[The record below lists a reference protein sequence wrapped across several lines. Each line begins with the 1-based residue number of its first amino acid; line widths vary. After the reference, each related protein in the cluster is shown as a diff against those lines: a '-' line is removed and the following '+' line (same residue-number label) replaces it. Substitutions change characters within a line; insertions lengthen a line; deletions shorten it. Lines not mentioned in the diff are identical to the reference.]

1 MRASIAH
8 SGHDRPEE
16 NAMNVPLSDDT
27 IDAGTVAA
35 YLKRHP
41 SFLSDYPELA
51 AQLTMPR
58 EQGTVASLA
67 TYQLQ
72 QLREKNAE
80 LERRLAEL
88 SAIAAGNEQLMERV
102 HALDVALLRAN
113 TLEVATRTVMA
124 RLSEDFH
131 TEQVRLL
138 LFGNNADLP
147 RSDWLRQV
155 GGGGAELPELAE
167 LLQRQEPVS
176 GRLSADKLA
185 RLFGDEASAI
195 RSAALIPLGEAGIL
209 AIGSQDPD
217 RFQPGMG
224 TLFLKMIAATV
235 GAALA
240 RVHDLA

>member
-1 MRASIAH
+1 
-8 SGHDRPEE
+8 
-16 NAMNVPLSDDT
+16 MNVPLSDDAT
-27 IDAGTVAA
+27 EAGAVAA
-35 YLKRHP
+35 YLKQHP
-41 SFLSDYPELA
+41 AFLSDYPELA
-51 AQLTMPR
+51 ALLTLPR

-80 LERRLAEL
+80 LERRLVEL
-88 SAIAAGNEQLMERV
+88 TAIAADNERLMERV
-102 HALDVALLRAN
+102 HALTVALLRAN
-113 TLEVATRTVMA
+113 TLEVTTRTVMA

-138 LFGNNADLP
+138 LFGNNPDLP

-155 GGGGAELPELAE
+155 GGGAAELPELAE
-167 LLQRQEPVS
+167 LLQRHEPVS
-176 GRLSADKLA
+176 GRLSPDKLVQ
-185 RLFGDEASAI
+185 LFGDEASTI
-195 RSAALIPLGEAGIL
+195 RSAALMPLGDIGIL

-235 GAALA
+235 TAALA
-240 RVHDLA
+240 RAHDLT

>member
-1 MRASIAH
+1 
-8 SGHDRPEE
+8 
-16 NAMNVPLSDDT
+16 MNVPLSDDAT
-27 IDAGTVAA
+27 EAGAVAA
-35 YLKRHP
+35 YLKQHP

-51 AQLTMPR
+51 AQLTVPR

-67 TYQLQ
+67 SWQLQ

-88 SAIAAGNEQLMERV
+88 TAIAADNERLMERV
-102 HALDVALLRAN
+102 HALTVALLRAN
-113 TLEVATRTVMA
+113 TLEVTTRTMMA

-147 RSDWLRQV
+147 RSNWLRQV
-155 GGGGAELPELAE
+155 GGGAAELPELAE
-167 LLQRQEPVS
+167 LLQRHEPVS
-176 GRLSADKLA
+176 GRLAPDKLA
-185 RLFGDEASAI
+185 CLFGDEAPSI
-195 RSAALIPLGEAGIL
+195 RSAALMPLGDAGIL

-235 GAALA
+235 TAALA
-240 RVHDLA
+240 RAHDLA